1 MLKESAIV
9 PAVLLSL
16 FSGPLAL
23 ADPTGTPSTP
33 PPAATPAVSPP
44 PATPQSTMIPVSATP
59 NYQPGSRVTVNPL
72 ETKDKN
78 NYGVGSSLG
87 VFFTA
92 ANPWSLG
99 LHMKEPGL
107 ASFKEQPLQYV
118 AEAYFVAREAGEYSF
133 QVELNFPPAIT
144 FENPQKTKKPN
155 KGWITC
161 RYRLSVG
168 NEELIHLFVD
178 TRNGVN
184 EKGLVCGFNKLKAGS
199 TLLTEG
205 LHKTRQVFT
214 CAGKRE
220 FKPDKQYHYPK
231 GCDQADQLI
240 NTDIFPGDEVLVTL
254 KVRHPKDNTPVM
266 LNSNELVYEKR

>member
-1 MLKESAIV
+1 MLKESAIFQ
-9 PAVLLSL
+9 AVLLLL

-59 NYQPGSRVTVNPL
+59 NYQPGSKVTVNPL
-72 ETKDKN
+72 ETKDNN
-78 NYGVGSSLG
+78 NYGVGSSIG

-144 FENPQKTKKPN
+144 FGNLQKMTQKN
-155 KGWITC
+155 KGWIMC
-161 RYRLSVG
+161 RYKLSVG
-168 NEELIHLFVD
+168 NEELINLLVN
-178 TRNGVN
+178 TRKDKN
-184 EKGLVCGFNKLKAGS
+184 EKELVCGFYKQKSGS